1 MGLPAFAI
9 DSTPGPECLRGPT
22 PRMFIGVLLTP
33 ACRLCR
39 LQWCPHGYCRF
50 RCLCHR
56 NQLERA
62 RSGAVSVGCLSWLC
76 HCRRSATAASATAI
90 NSKEL

>member
-56 NQLERA
+56 NQLE
-62 RSGAVSVGCLSWLC
+62 GAIGVGR
-76 HCRRSATAASATAI
+76 CRLAASAGYATAAALQLLPLPPQST
-90 NSKEL
+90 